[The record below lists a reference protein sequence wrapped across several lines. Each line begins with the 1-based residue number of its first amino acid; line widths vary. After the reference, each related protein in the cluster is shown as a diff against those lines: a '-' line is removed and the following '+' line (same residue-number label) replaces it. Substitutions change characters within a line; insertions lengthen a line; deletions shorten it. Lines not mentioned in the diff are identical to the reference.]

1 MKNFAI
7 CLVLLN
13 LLYLSWNLDL
23 LPGLDNT
30 DAPIIRK
37 PIQQAPQ
44 NLVLLKELSD
54 LQTTEIVMQETDNE
68 AVDVEN
74 TVSAVILEEALTS
87 PFMEVENQES
97 NLACIA
103 LGDFENVTI
112 SNALVS
118 ELRQKGLQARVELQ
132 EQIESEYRV
141 YMPPFSSDAAGRKT
155 LGNLMGRGIDS
166 FLITEGD
173 LTQGI
178 SLGVFSS
185 QTLAFNLQ
193 EQLASE
199 GYATSIQESLRS
211 NTEFWIVIT
220 AATSSKL
227 EALSQPLLNS
237 QPTLKQS
244 ENLCQIIAP

>member
-23 LPGLDNT
+23 LPGLDNSDT
-30 DAPIIRK
+30 PIIRK

-54 LQTTEIVMQETDNE
+54 LQTTEITMQEIDNE

-74 TVSAVILEEALTS
+74 AVSAVTLEEVLTTL
-87 PFMEVENQES
+87 FIEVENEES
-97 NLACIA
+97 NLACLA
-103 LGDFENVTI
+103 LGDFENITI

-141 YMPPFSSDAAGRKT
+141 YMPPFTSDSAVRQT
-155 LGNLMGRGIDS
+155 LENLIERGIDS

-193 EQLASE
+193 EELASE
-199 GYATSIQESLRS
+199 GYATSIQESLRR

-220 AATSSKL
+220 SPASIEL
-227 EALSQPLLNS
+227 EGLRQTLLNS